1 MGVYLWK
8 KLKQYGYPA
17 LFFVLAICSFGPMYT
32 FSYYNVAVNGTALIC
47 AVLFSAEARPKRY
60 QLVFSGIVAAVVVL
74 AEPLLALLYFVFTL
88 LVFFFPFSRGIMPW
102 RSQQPARAT

>member
-1 MGVYLWK
+1 LGVYLWK

-47 AVLFSAEARPKRY
+47 TVLFSAEARPKRY